1 MTCGR
6 CSSSD
11 TGSRLSA
18 FMEISAVV
26 RSEQVGDFSAA
37 DVVLAA
43 RVDLSRFIS
52 GALEH
57 VNSCGTSCSISLVI
71 TSGIHAARVLV
82 TTTILPAGGPAAPS
96 VFDIEGEIFMQAWP
110 SVLAQP
116 TGSLN
121 ISGM

>member
-1 MTCGR
+1 
-6 CSSSD
+6 
-11 TGSRLSA
+11 
-18 FMEISAVV
+18 MEISAVV

-96 VFDIEGEIFMQAWP
+96 IFDIEGEIFMQAWP

-116 TGSLN
+116 TGSIN